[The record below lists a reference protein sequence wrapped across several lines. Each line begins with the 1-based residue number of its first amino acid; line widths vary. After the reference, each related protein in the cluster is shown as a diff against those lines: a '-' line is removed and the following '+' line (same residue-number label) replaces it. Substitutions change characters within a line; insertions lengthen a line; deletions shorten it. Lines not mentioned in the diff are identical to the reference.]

1 MYFLGYFARRRA
13 SSFYSTAWSLR
24 LGAFLPYRDD
34 LLSMFLRLRAF
45 LPQGVEQIVGVGL
58 PPGHADKAC
67 IQLAEGF
74 LDLPVLLGW

>member
-1 MYFLGYFARRRA
+1 MFLRGQPVRKQASAFYPTAR
-13 SSFYSTAWSLR
+13 SLR
-24 LGAFLPYRDD
+24 IGAFLPYRDD

-45 LPQGVEQIVGVGL
+45 LPQELEQIVGVGL

>member
-1 MYFLGYFARRRA
+1 
-13 SSFYSTAWSLR
+13 
-24 LGAFLPYRDD
+24 
-34 LLSMFLRLRAF
+34 MFLRLRPF
-45 LPQGVEQIVGVGL
+45 PSQGLEQIVGVGL